1 MPSAL
6 RNAKIP
12 NIKYEPPN
20 PQIPHLNKRIHI
32 PERTYPLLTDTLTLV
47 IKDVLNAFRY
57 FPQGLL
63 IGLLVAIFLLL
74 FNIRRKKAQ
83 KNRIPIIKSILYTI
97 YIIVVLYL
105 TLFSRE
111 AGSRDT
117 VNLTV
122 FGTISATPR
131 AYSYVIENIL
141 LFVPWGILL
150 PLLFQRCRHPI
161 LCTMTGLAASLF
173 IEITQL
179 LTHRGFFQLDDL
191 IMNTLGT
198 FTGWFLYFVISA
210 VFRYM
215 RPTSKKKNKRSKRI

>member
-1 MPSAL
+1 ML
-6 RNAKIP
+6 
-12 NIKYEPPN
+12 KYPISSTKPQN
-20 PQIPHLNKRIHI
+20 PISINQIHI
-32 PERTYPLLTDTLTLV
+32 PERTSPLLTDTLTLV

-74 FNIRRKKAQ
+74 FNIHRKKAQ

-111 AGSRDT
+111 AGSRDA
-117 VNLTV
+117 VSLTV
-122 FGTISATPR
+122 FGTITATPR

-150 PLLFQRCRHPI
+150 PLLIRRCRNPI
-161 LCTMTGLAASLF
+161 LCTATGLAASLF
-173 IEITQL
+173 IETTQL

-198 FTGWFLYFVISA
+198 FMGWFLYFVMSA
-210 VFRYM
+210 VFRLM
-215 RPTSKKKNKRSKRI
+215 RPAGKKKNKRSKRV